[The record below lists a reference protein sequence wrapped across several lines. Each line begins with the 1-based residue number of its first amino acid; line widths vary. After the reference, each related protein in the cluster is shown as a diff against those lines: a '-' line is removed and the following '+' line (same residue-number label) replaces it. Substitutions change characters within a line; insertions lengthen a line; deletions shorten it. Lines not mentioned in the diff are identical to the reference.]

1 MLIVPNMSNY
11 YAEIKITAVKKFYG
25 ICSLE
30 LNFRYPSYFLQNFF
44 IISSSLLLPASKLEC
59 LSLASLCRLVLCL

>member
-1 MLIVPNMSNY
+1 MVIVLNTPAY
-11 YAEIKITAVKKFYG
+11 YAEIKITAVKKVYG

-44 IISSSLLLPASKLEC
+44 YYFFVTTTPC
-59 LSLASLCRLVLCL
+59 